1 MSTPLVGRD
10 LRLFVLQQSSGVATP
25 GAEYPSAGD
34 AVVPRASGGYS
45 DTPSQSWEAL
55 SQEATGYAY
64 PVHVLEQARGGEV
77 AVEID
82 AYLSGTSGTAPDW
95 DHILTMFA
103 SLDDSGG
110 ESTTYSGTQS
120 NSGNT
125 STISVTS
132 ATGFVV
138 GGAVSVVVGTSVYL
152 SRITGVAGSD
162 ITVTPRLPTLVNG
175 VAVKTIRIYSLRSD
189 LTDAEA
195 LTVFAAWARLQR
207 RVVGWVPNALT
218 FSGAPNQ
225 IPTLSARGACY
236 RIDEL
241 TVAELD
247 GNINDSVTSLDVAY
261 AASMPSIPDTDSEVY
276 WQIDSEI
283 IKQSAVSADGLTWT
297 IARAQLGSS
306 AAAHT
311 SGAALT
317 PYRPTTT
324 TSFAAPSGYCG
335 RTGMI
340 DDVTVR
346 VHQTSLEIQSGV
358 EALPQAFGDCSNMP
372 GFYQGSGGSAV
383 LGLTILLD
391 DNGQT
396 AIQSAQRR
404 ESVSLFSQFG
414 SIDGAAMAVLLP
426 TARLVEPPVA
436 SADLLT
442 AELSATGFQTSTLAP
457 AYIMIG

>member
-1 MSTPLVGRD
+1 MGTAQVGRD
-10 LRLFVLQQSSGVATP
+10 LKLFVQQQTAIGTP
-25 GAEYPSAGD
+25 GAEYPSASD
-34 AVVPRASGGYS
+34 AIVAKSSGGYS

-55 SQEATGYAY
+55 SQEATRYAY
-64 PVHVLEQARGGEV
+64 PVHLLEQARGGEV

-152 SRITGVAGSD
+152 SRITGVSGSD

-189 LTDAEA
+189 LTDDES
-195 LTVFAAWARLQR
+195 LTLYAAWERIQR
-207 RVVGWVPNALT
+207 RAVGWAPNALT
-218 FSGAPNQ
+218 LAGAPNQ
-225 IPTLSARGACY
+225 VPTLSARGACY
-236 RIDEL
+236 RIDGI
-241 TVAELD
+241 TSAQLD
-247 GNINDSVTSLDVAY
+247 GAITDVATSVVLTKP
-261 AASMPSIPDTDSEVY
+261 AVMPTIPDPDSEVY
-276 WQIDSEI
+276 LLIESEVV
-283 IKQSAVSADGLTWT
+283 KVSSVSTDGLTLT
-297 IARAQLGSS
+297 VVRGQLATSNV
-306 AAAHT
+306 AHGDGT
-311 SGAALT
+311 DVL
-317 PYRPTTT
+317 PYRPESVT